1 MVRMTR
7 YLIGVDNGGSDI
19 KCAVFDLKGRELAV
33 ASTQAAMDIPKPG
46 FTERDA
52 ETVWQANVRV
62 IREAL
67 EKSGISGD
75 AVAAVGLT
83 GYGNGMVL
91 VDERLQPVYP
101 AIVSTDDRAGDY
113 CRRFKED
120 GTERKMFPYTLQTT
134 WSAQPAALLPWF
146 RDHEP
151 EVLKNTRWVLSMKDF
166 IRLRLTGEIA
176 GEITDASS
184 GCLVNLDTR
193 DYDARL
199 FEILKI
205 EECYEKMPPI
215 LESTEVSGYITKEA
229 AAETGLAAGIPVAA
243 GYFDID
249 ANAIASGVLSEEEL
263 CLIAGTWSINEYLS
277 KDAPRDIDHKQ
288 NTVTLSYLK
297 QYYIMEDSTPT
308 SASNFNWFIKT
319 LLRPDRPDIPTSQ
332 IYEECNR
339 LVETI
344 EPEDS
349 QVIFVPYLFGSAT
362 HSDAHG
368 AFLNLTGG
376 DDRGAMLRAVYE
388 GVVFS
393 SAHHVYNLKRPIES
407 YTKARLSGGV
417 SNSEVWSQMMSDV
430 LQIPI
435 ETLEGGEPGAK
446 GAAMGAGV
454 ACGIFDSLE
463 DAVKHMVHIGK
474 TYLPRPEYGEVYA
487 KKYKRYE
494 AALQAIDL
502 LAERI

>member
-1 MVRMTR
+1 MKK

-19 KCAVFDLKGRELAV
+19 KCAVFDLEGNELAV
-33 ASTQAAMDIPKPG
+33 AGTQVPMDIPQPG

-52 ETVWQANVRV
+52 EQVWQANARV

-67 EKSGISGD
+67 EKAGISGD
-75 AVAAVGLT
+75 SVAGVGLT

-91 VDERLQPVYP
+91 VDEALKPVYP
-101 AIVSTDDRAGDY
+101 AIVSTDDRAGEY
-113 CRRFKED
+113 CRRFKEN
-120 GTERKMFPYTLQTT
+120 GTERKLFPYTLQTT
-134 WSAQPAALLPWF
+134 WSAQPAAMLPWF
-146 RDHEP
+146 RDNQP
-151 EVLKNTRWVLSMKDF
+151 EVLNKTRWVLSMKDF
-166 IRLRLTGEIA
+166 IRLRLTNAIA

-193 DYDARL
+193 NYDPCL
-199 FEILKI
+199 FEILGI
-205 EECYEKMPPI
+205 EDCYEKMPPI
-215 LESTEVSGYITKEA
+215 LESTEVSGYITEEA
-229 AAETGLAAGIPVAA
+229 AEQTGLAAGIPVAA

-249 ANAIASGVLSEEEL
+249 ANALASGVLSGDEL

-277 KDAPRDIDHKQ
+277 KDVPRDIDHKQ

-297 QYYIMEDSTPT
+297 DYYIMEDSTPT
-308 SASNFNWFIKT
+308 SASNFNWFIRT
-319 LLRPDRPDIPTSQ
+319 LLRPDRADVPIGQ

-339 LVETI
+339 LVASI

-362 HSDAHG
+362 HPDAQA
-368 AFLNLTGG
+368 AFLNLASG

-393 SAHHVYNLKRPIES
+393 STHHVYNLKRPIES

-435 ETLEGGEPGAK
+435 ETLEGDEPGTK

-454 ACGIFDSLE
+454 ACGIFQDLE
-463 DAVKHMVHIGK
+463 EAVEHMVHIGK
-474 TYLPRPEYGEVYA
+474 TYLPRAEYGPVYA

-494 AALQAIDL
+494 AALQAVDL
-502 LAERI
+502 LAEQL

>member
-1 MVRMTR
+1 MEQ

-33 ASTQAAMDIPKPG
+33 AGTQVPMDIPKPG

-52 ETVWQANVRV
+52 EKVWRANAKV
-62 IREAL
+62 IREAV
-67 EKSGISGD
+67 KKAGIAGES
-75 AVAAVGLT
+75 VAAVGLT
-83 GYGNGMVL
+83 GYGNGLVL
-91 VDERLQPVYP
+91 VDEHFQAVYP
-101 AIVSTDDRAGDY
+101 VIVSTDDRAGDY
-113 CRRFKED
+113 CQKFKKD
-120 GTERKMFPYTLQTT
+120 GTEKRIFPYTLQTT

-146 RDHEP
+146 RDHHP
-151 EVLKNTRWVLSMKDF
+151 EVLAKTRWILSIKDF
-166 IRLRLTGEIA
+166 IRLRLTGAVA

-193 DYDARL
+193 KYEPFL
-199 FEILKI
+199 FQIFDI
-205 EECYEKMPPI
+205 EDCCRKMPPV
-215 LESTEVSGYITKEA
+215 LESTEVSGLITEEA

-249 ANAIASGVLSEEEL
+249 ANALASGVLSENEL

-277 KDAPRDIDHKQ
+277 TQAPRDIEHKQ

-297 QYYIMEDSTPT
+297 EYYIMEDSTPT
-308 SASNFNWFIKT
+308 SAGNFNWFIQK
-319 LLRPDRPDIPTSQ
+319 LLRPDRPDLSTAG
-332 IYEECNR
+332 IYDACNR
-339 LVETI
+339 LVESI
-344 EPEDS
+344 EPKDS
-349 QVIFVPYLFGSAT
+349 RAIFVPYLYGSAT
-362 HSDAHG
+362 HPDAHG

-376 DDRGAMLRAVYE
+376 DDRGDMLRAVYE

-446 GAAMGAGV
+446 GAAIGAGV
-454 ACGIFDSLE
+454 ACGIFADLKE
-463 DAVKHMVHIGK
+463 AVGHMVHIGK
-474 TYLPRPEYGEVYA
+474 TYTPRPQYGPVYA
-487 KKYKRYE
+487 EKYKRYE
-494 AALQAIDL
+494 AALQAVDL
-502 LAERI
+502 LAEQI

>member
-1 MVRMTR
+1 MGK

-19 KCAVFDLKGRELAV
+19 KCAVFDLRGNEIAV
-33 ASTQAAMDIPKPG
+33 AGTQVPLDIPKPG

-52 ETVWQANVRV
+52 EKVWQANAQV
-62 IREAL
+62 IKEAL
-67 EKSGISGD
+67 HKAGIQGEE
-75 AVAAVGLT
+75 VAAVGLT

-91 VDERLQPVYP
+91 VGEDLSPVYP
-101 AIVSTDDRAGDY
+101 VIVSTDDRASEY

-120 GTERKMFPYTLQTT
+120 GTERKLFPYTLQTT
-134 WSAQPAALLPWF
+134 WSAQPAAMLPWF

-151 EVLKNTRWVLSMKDF
+151 EVLEKTRWILSVKDF
-166 IRLRLTGEIA
+166 VRLHLTGALA

-184 GCLVNLDTR
+184 GCLVDLDSR
-193 DYDARL
+193 DYDRRL
-199 FEILKI
+199 FEILGI
-205 EECYEKMPPI
+205 EDCYKKMPPI
-215 LESTEVSGYITKEA
+215 LESTEISGHITEA
-229 AAETGLAAGIPVAA
+229 AAKETGLAAGTPVAA

-249 ANAIASGVLSEEEL
+249 ANALASGILSEDDL

-277 KDAPRDIDHKQ
+277 AEEPPRDIDKKK

-297 QYYIMEDSTPT
+297 KYYIIEDSTPT
-308 SASNFNWFIKT
+308 SASNFNWFIRN
-319 LLRPDRPDIPTSQ
+319 LIRPDRPDTPISE

-339 LVETI
+339 QVEAI
-344 EPEDS
+344 RSEDS

-362 HSDAHG
+362 HPDAHG

-376 DDRGAMLRAVYE
+376 DDRAAMLRAIYE

-393 SAHHVYNLKRPIES
+393 STHHVYNLKRPVES
-407 YTKARLSGGV
+407 YAKARLSGGV

-454 ACGIFDSLE
+454 ACGIFTGLE
-463 DAVKHMVHIGK
+463 DAVEQMVHIGK
-474 TYLPRPEYGEVYA
+474 LYEPRPEYKEIYA
-487 KKYKRYE
+487 KKFRRYE
-494 AALQAIDL
+494 TALQAVDL
-502 LAERI
+502 LAEQI